1 MYLTNYSS
9 FLFLCLPLK
18 GGNHLNRP
26 YLKKGFIVLV
36 LCIFIIGYILSNIGH
51 ENKLEGYSVAIN
63 FFSIFAT
70 FGGAYVGAKIAGDNA
85 RKLYE
90 KQKKEQDD
98 NTYKKIDLIVNVKLI
113 KVYDHAAKFQKSIEE
128 NYEYDK
134 NNDTL
139 IDINDAITGYVEPI
153 IELLEDREVH
163 NGSNKMKEKL
173 LEMYNECNRLI
184 NYILKVDIEQ
194 PGLHTD
200 DNFMFLTKEE
210 NDRRISLAHTYKSVK
225 FAEYVFV
232 KEALDEKLDNI
243 LHSITKENV
252 LVNNL
257 DIKNGAKR
265 KFTIDL

>member
-1 MYLTNYSS
+1 MQNTKLE
-9 FLFLCLPLK
+9 FK
-18 GGNHLNRP
+18 H
-26 YLKKGFIVLV
+26 
-36 LCIFIIGYILSNIGH
+36 IFIIVFIIILAIISFVFVVGYIISSIDPKH
-51 ENKLEGYSVAIN
+51 SITGYSIAIS
-63 FFSIFAT
+63 FVGVFAT
-70 FGGAYVGAKIAGDNA
+70 FGGAYLGAKISGDNA

-98 NTYKKIDLIVNVKLI
+98 SIYKKIDLIVNVKLI
-113 KVYDHAAKFQKSIEE
+113 KVYDHASRFQKSIEE
-128 NYEYDK
+128 NYKYDK

-139 IDINDAITGYVEPI
+139 IDIKDAITGYVEPI

-163 NGSNKMKEKL
+163 NGSHKMIEKL

-184 NYILKVDIEQ
+184 NYILLVDIEQ
-194 PGLHTD
+194 PGLFTD
-200 DNFMFLTKEE
+200 DNFRFLSNEE

-232 KEALDEKLDNI
+232 KEVLDEKLDNI
-243 LHSITKENV
+243 LHSITTENV

-265 KFTIDL
+265 KYTIDL